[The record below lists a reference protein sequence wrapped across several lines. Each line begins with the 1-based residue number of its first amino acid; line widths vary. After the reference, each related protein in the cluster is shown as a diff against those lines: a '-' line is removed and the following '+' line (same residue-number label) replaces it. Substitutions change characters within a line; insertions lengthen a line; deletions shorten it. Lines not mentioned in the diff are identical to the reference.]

1 MLHGCS
7 AEFSS
12 CFQPLFCFVF
22 VFAGRKRPIILTDDG
37 LDGLV
42 IRVLLGTARTS
53 SSMEPAKRSEINGVE
68 DS

>member
-1 MLHGCS
+1 M
-7 AEFSS
+7 AAPRN
-12 CFQPLFCFVF
+12 FQVAFNHFFFVF

>member
-1 MLHGCS
+1 M
-7 AEFSS
+7 AVPQN
-12 CFQPLFCFVF
+12 FQVAFNHFFFVF
-22 VFAGRKRPIILTDDG
+22 VFVGRKRPIILTDDG